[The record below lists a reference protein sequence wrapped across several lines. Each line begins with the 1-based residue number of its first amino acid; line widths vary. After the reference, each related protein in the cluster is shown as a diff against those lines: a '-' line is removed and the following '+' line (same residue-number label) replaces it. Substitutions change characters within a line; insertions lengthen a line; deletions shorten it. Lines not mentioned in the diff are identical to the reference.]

1 MSNSFPAF
9 VSVRVRFHQRVQKD
23 LDEILKKYREVSEE
37 LSEDFFTEFQTGLF
51 KVAENP
57 RFFHFDAY
65 GLRRCNFDRFP
76 YHFLYDVRE
85 DYVRVWVVRHNRRHP
100 SWGLKRF

>member
-1 MSNSFPAF
+1 LTSLFPAF
-9 VSVRVRFHQRVQKD
+9 VSVRVRFHRSVQTD
-23 LDEILKKYREVSEE
+23 LDEILERYREFSDSLAEE
-37 LSEDFFTEFQTGLF
+37 FFTEFQTGLF

-57 RFFHFDAY
+57 RFFHFDTC

-85 DYVRVWVVRHNRRHP
+85 DYVRVWVVRHNRRNP
-100 SWGLKRF
+100 TWGVKRF

>member
-1 MSNSFPAF
+1 MINSYPASD
-9 VSVRVRFHQRVQKD
+9 SVRVRFHKSVQTD
-23 LDEILKKYREVSEE
+23 LDEILEKYREVSDQ
-37 LSEDFFTEFQTGLF
+37 LAEDFFTEFQTGLF

-57 RFFHFDAY
+57 RFFHFDAC

-85 DYVRVWVVRHNRRHP
+85 DYVRVWVVRHNRCNA
-100 SWGLKRF
+100 SWGVKRF